1 MWYTI
6 YIIRSYANYNKNG
19 NVTNSPRTIVKEE
32 MKMADELLVISDGT
46 FTLSETERENQ
57 FYFYRNDG
65 EVLTGID
72 QEPMLFYRTYIFN
85 KMIEGKLTD
94 IVMQTIYSEMSDDG
108 KCIRLTISDI
118 GKKSELGASNQKPNI
133 FKRLLNKIW
142 E

>member
-1 MWYTI
+1 
-6 YIIRSYANYNKNG
+6 
-19 NVTNSPRTIVKEE
+19 
-32 MKMADELLVISDGT
+32 MADELLVISDGT
-46 FTLSETERENQ
+46 FTLSETEKENQ

-72 QEPMLFYRTYIFN
+72 QEPMLFYRTYIFK

-94 IVMQTIYSEMSDDG
+94 IIMQTIYSEMSDDG
-108 KCIRLTISDI
+108 KCISLTISDI
-118 GKKSELGASNQKPNI
+118 GKKSELEASNQKPNI